1 MVSKCVCIIRP
12 ILTAHFCRKQ
22 CANDNPTTQVVFSYN
37 CFVTIISL
45 ISKVYDLRWR
55 SIESTS
61 HATLKPYPVN
71 RSLGRILLVSAG
83 FKDQSYTIF
92 TCITRTALYC
102 GHLALSSSSKVFPT
116 LSGKHGPSE
125 KLESWRQARS
135 ARGEAGTSTE
145 RERGAIGREK
155 DYFRIPLSL
164 ITNSNIPKT
173 TWSLVA
179 WDKLVALCRRCP
191 DYNCSDNFF
200 YDQHQICEN
209 FSLVLTSKLL
219 PLFLL
224 LHFIQ
229 QRHVLRGG
237 FVFLFLVSRWAKA

>member
-1 MVSKCVCIIRP
+1 MSVLRP
-12 ILTAHFCRKQ
+12 ILKAHFCRNQ

-37 CFVTIISL
+37 CFVTIISF
-45 ISKVYDLRWR
+45 ISKVYCLRWR

-61 HATLKPYPVN
+61 HPTLKSFRVN

-83 FKDQSYTIF
+83 FKDKRYTIF
-92 TCITRTALYC
+92 TCITRTALCC
-102 GHLALSSSSKVFPT
+102 GHLALSTSSKVFPT
-116 LSGKHGPSE
+116 QSGKHGPSE

-135 ARGEAGTSTE
+135 ARGEAGTSTD

-155 DYFRIPLSL
+155 DCLRPPLSL
-164 ITNSNIPKT
+164 ITNSNILKA
-173 TWSLVA
+173 TWSRVTV
-179 WDKLVALCRRCP
+179 DELVALYLRCP
-191 DYNCSDNFF
+191 DYYCSDNFF
-200 YDQHQICEN
+200 YDLHQICEN

-219 PLFLL
+219 PLLLL